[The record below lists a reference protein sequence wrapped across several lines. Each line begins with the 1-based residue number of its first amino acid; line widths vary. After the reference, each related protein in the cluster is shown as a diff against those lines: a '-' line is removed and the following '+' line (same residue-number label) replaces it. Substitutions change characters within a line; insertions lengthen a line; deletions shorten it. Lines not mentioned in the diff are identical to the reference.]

1 MTLKGETKFKGKP
14 TCGLKNDIRNLVNF
28 HASSKKSKN
37 LHFDGLLLSK
47 AFAVLDEKVQKSY
60 FSWRWR
66 VIQSLTKS
74 WVLVPKMTWEI
85 EWILMWAVASLK
97 ICNLMLILSKVH
109 CLWAK
114 KSTEEL
120 CVIKL
125 ENDCKIWKITWAL
138 KSYMRN
144 LANFDPT
151 LESLKICL
159 LMSSFRPKYIMV
171 ELKNYRAV
179 TFHDTEGWC
188 NI

>member
-1 MTLKGETKFKGKP
+1 MTLKGEAKFKGKP
-14 TCGLKNDIRNLVNF
+14 KCGLKNDIRNLVNF

-47 AFAVLDEKVQKSY
+47 AFTVLDEKVQKSY
-60 FSWRWR
+60 VSWRWR

-125 ENDCKIWKITWAL
+125 ENDCKIWKITCAL
-138 KSYMRN
+138 KRTSEIWQILTQHDLSFNDLLSTKVYNGWAKKLQRTHLPWHWRVMQY
-144 LANFDPT
+144 
-151 LESLKICL
+151 LKV
-159 LMSSFRPKYIMV
+159 S
-171 ELKNYRAV
+171 
-179 TFHDTEGWC
+179 
-188 NI
+188 